1 MKKIKEANN
10 LSEIKHDSIV
20 ALLGV
25 CKKPASLM
33 MKLCEFDFEPFKGAL
48 SGLR

>member
-1 MKKIKEANN
+1 MRKMKEAKN

-20 ALLGV
+20 ALLGLTE
-25 CKKPASLM
+25 KPASLM
-33 MKLCEFDFEPFKGAL
+33 MKLCEFDFEPFRVAL